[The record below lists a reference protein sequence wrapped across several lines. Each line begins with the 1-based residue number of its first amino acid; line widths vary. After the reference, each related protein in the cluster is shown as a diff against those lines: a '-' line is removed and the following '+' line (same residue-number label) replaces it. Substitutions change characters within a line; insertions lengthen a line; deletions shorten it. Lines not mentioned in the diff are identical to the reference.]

1 MKLFDDL
8 YAGAM
13 WDVGVA
19 INRSNSLPLDKYA
32 IFPSKALADAYAS
45 HNATAIRDQL
55 IVEGLL
61 DKASDKVANDLVKAK
76 FNNNSY
82 AGQIVAVVTE
92 TATTVY
98 YIGADN
104 LLHEVGAKIN
114 VNEEIEVDNV
124 GIKKDED
131 GKLYVDLEALGGLTE
146 EDVLGLIAASNHAT
160 AMVVDSVN
168 LETDKYV
175 VNEVEYDAVANVIYY
190 VKDAAAAGEDVYK
203 EYLLIGEELTLI
215 GSTSTDLSNYY
226 TKSEVDDL
234 IKDFIT
240 ADDLPEIPD
249 ITVAGNKDSAE
260 DGEVMLLADIAV
272 DETDKHKLNRTYA
285 AAATKEYVDG
295 AIGAIEIPKIELEN
309 LEGEIETTEDTVK
322 VIALQDLDVDEGG
335 HKISYQDVEVA
346 SKAGLN
352 AVKDR
357 VADLEATEIV
367 ISDEENAPQS
377 TADEIAVLVGAIADG
392 HEITLDYDLAV
403 RKSYVDSEIGRVE
416 SLIPSI
422 PDLSLDTEEAPTAEE
437 GEIVVLSNLT
447 VSGHEI
453 TRSYEKAAT
462 KASVDAVADR
472 IKDIEDLKIGD
483 TYATKDELKAHSDTA
498 AQTYATIENLG
509 KVSDKVKA
517 IEDLKIDETY
527 AKIGDS
533 YLKNEIYT
541 KTETDAAIT
550 AKIGEMTGGES
561 AADVKLMLNDYRKAN
576 DTEIYGADLVR
587 SWTLTDGDGKETY
600 TPDYT
605 KESRLD
611 AVETK
616 VSGIEEGAQVNKIEK
631 IKVNGVNQS
640 ISADK
645 SVNLAINLNKIES
658 THVSVT
664 ATDIIGDS
672 SWEGYAVI
680 ADSSNND
687 ATYLG
692 ANRKIKVYHTSDFD
706 GDTTGYTVEGTIATL
721 EEVDQKVANA
731 VKWTEM

>member
-61 DKASDKVANDLVKAK
+61 DKASDKVADDLVKAK

-92 TATTVY
+92 SKTTVY

-104 LLHEVGAKIN
+104 LLHEIEPKI
-114 VNEEIEVDNV
+114 DNIT
-124 GIKKDED
+124 IKKNEN
-131 GKLYVDLEALGGLTE
+131 GELYAVIPEGLTE
-146 EDVLGLIAASNHAT
+146 EDVLELIAASNHAT

-168 LETDKYV
+168 LETNKYT

-203 EYLLIGEELTLI
+203 EYLLIGEDLTLI

-249 ITVAGNKDSAE
+249 ITVAGNKDNAE

-309 LEGEIETTEDTVK
+309 LEGEIETTDETVK
-322 VIALQDLDVDEGG
+322 VIALQDLAVDAGG

-346 SKAGLN
+346 SKAGLD

-357 VADLEATEIV
+357 VADLEATNIV
-367 ISDEENAPQS
+367 INDEENAPIS
-377 TADEIAVLVGAIADG
+377 NDNEIAVIVDATADG
-392 HEITLDYDLAV
+392 HTITLDYDLAAK
-403 RKSYVDSEIGRVE
+403 KSYVDSEITRAIG
-416 SLIPSI
+416 LIPTI
-422 PDLSLDTEEAPTAEE
+422 PDLTLTEVEVPKAEE
-437 GEIVVLSNLT
+437 GEVVLLSGLS
-447 VSGHEI
+447 VEGHEI
-453 TRSYEKAAT
+453 TPSYDKAAT
-462 KASVDAVADR
+462 KASVVAVSDR
-472 IKDIEDLKIGD
+472 I
-483 TYATKDELKAHSDTA
+483 
-498 AQTYATIENLG
+498 
-509 KVSDKVKA
+509 KA

-533 YLKNEIYT
+533 YTKTESDAKYAEKATTLAGYGITDAYTKADVYT
-541 KTETDAAIT
+541 KTETDNAIT

-561 AADVKLMLNDYRKAN
+561 AADVKLMLQDYVKAN
-576 DTEIYGADLVR
+576 DTELYGPELVA
-587 SWTLTDGDGKETY
+587 SWTKTDGTGKQTY
-600 TPDYT
+600 EPDYT
-605 KESRLD
+605 QESRLD
-611 AVETK
+611 K
-616 VSGIEEGAQVNKIEK
+616 IDDIEEGAQVNKIEK
-631 IKVNGVNQS
+631 IKVNGVEQS
-640 ISADK
+640 ISDDK

-658 THVSVT
+658 THASVT
-664 ATDIIGDS
+664 ATDVLTDYGY
-672 SWEGYAVI
+672 EGYAVI

-687 ATYLG
+687 ATYIG
-692 ANRKIKVYHTSDFD
+692 ANRKIKVYHTPTHE
-706 GDTTGYTVEGTIATL
+706 GDVEGYTVEGTIAITA
-721 EEVDQKVANA
+721 EVDAAEQRAKDYADQA
-731 VKWTEM
+731 ASAATVKWTEM